1 MWQQW
6 VERLS
11 AIDDAVD
18 FFETFCD
25 ELSNRLSVDAV
36 LVWDVASSGRAVRL
50 IAVSQVGY
58 VQDQPMELC
67 PQGSVFEQSLRSQIA
82 ISTECAADFSDFSS
96 NLKALELPVTLAVPW
111 VHQGQIVALISLHRG
126 AQAFDDT
133 LSAQVQ
139 SLAICLSDLCVK
151 RLSSLHLSYAQ
162 ASGRMTDMTFQGF
175 PCASGLVLGTGFTVS
190 PVADLDAVS
199 MKPLLNYESDMDVLS
214 QAVQS
219 VKQDISALSAILSKN
234 LSKDQADIFSAYSQ
248 MVDRHGLM
256 RDIAECMKKENLC
269 VQSALKQV
277 VLKTIHQLDSVADP
291 YLRARSVD
299 IQDIGRR
306 ILAYLQSSQ
315 RAQCVYPERTILVG
329 DEVSLMDIAS
339 IPEGQLVGICS
350 LEGSKY
356 SHVGILARAIGLPTV
371 MGVKAL
377 SLAMAEGV
385 EIFLDGCNGEVIVG
399 VSEQQQH
406 RLHLKIS
413 DHRQLTTQMATL
425 RQEPARTSDN
435 YAVSLWVNVGLGS
448 DLHQALSVTSDGV
461 GLFRSEV
468 PFMLCE
474 YFPSE
479 STQRLMYRQILRALA
494 PKPVII
500 RTLDVG
506 GDKRLPYFDFKE
518 DNPYLGWRGLR
529 FCLDHPEV
537 FRTQLRAMITAS
549 EGLNNLHIMVPM
561 VSHMHEVET
570 VRRYLDTVVDE
581 CLAEGLDIQMP
592 ALGLMI
598 EVPAAAMQIRAF
610 SKMVDF
616 FSVGSNDLVQYML
629 AVDRNNARVAH
640 LFNCFHPSVLR
651 LLQQTVDDAHA
662 CCKHIS
668 ICGEL
673 AADPLGV
680 ILLVAMGFDTLSM
693 SATGLDAAKWVLHKF
708 SLAACQQLL
717 SQALLCDDASA
728 VLGLLHRAFYAAG
741 MGRLVGIDKECVL
754 Q

>member
-11 AIDDAVD
+11 AIDDAVN

-25 ELSNRLSVDAV
+25 ELSNGLSVDAV
-36 LVWDVASSGRAVRL
+36 LVWEVVSADHALRL
-50 IAVSQVGY
+50 ISISQVGY
-58 VQDQPMELC
+58 VQDQPVELS
-67 PQGSVFEQSLRSQIA
+67 PKGSVFAQSLRSQTVS
-82 ISTECAADFSDFSS
+82 STENAAGHAVFLS
-96 NLKALELPVTLAVPW
+96 NVKALEFPVTLVVPW
-111 VHQGQIVALISLHRG
+111 VNKGQTVALISLHRC
-126 AQAFDDT
+126 AEAFDDALT
-133 LSAQVQ
+133 AQVQ

-151 RLSSLHLSYAQ
+151 RLSSLHMSCTQ
-162 ASGRMTDMTFQGF
+162 ASGGIVDMPFQGF
-175 PCASGLVLGTGFTVS
+175 PCAPGLVLGTGFAVS
-190 PVADLDAVS
+190 PVADLEAVS
-199 MKPLLNYESDMDVLS
+199 MKPLLNYEADMDVLS
-214 QAVQS
+214 KAVQS
-219 VKQDISALSAILSKN
+219 VKQDISALSGILSKN

-256 RDIAECMKKENLC
+256 RDIAECMEKEQLC

-277 VLKTIHQLDSVADP
+277 VLKTIHQLESVADP
-291 YLRARSVD
+291 YLRARAVD

-306 ILAYLQSSQ
+306 VLAYLQSNQ
-315 RAQCVYPERTILVG
+315 RARCVYPERTILVG
-329 DEVSLMDIAS
+329 DEVTLMEIAS

-350 LEGSKY
+350 LEGSRY

-377 SLAMAEGV
+377 SLEMAEGV
-385 EIFLDGCNGEVIVG
+385 EIFLDGCNGEIIVG
-399 VSEQQQH
+399 VSELQQH

-413 DHRQLTTQMATL
+413 DHHQLTTQMATL

-435 YAVSLWVNVGLGS
+435 YAVSLWVNLGLGS
-448 DLHQALSVTSDGV
+448 DLHQALSVPADGV

-506 GDKRLPYFDFKE
+506 GDKRLPYFDFTE

-537 FRTQLRAMITAS
+537 FKTQLRAMITAS

-561 VSHMHEVET
+561 VSHMHEVKT

-581 CLAEGLDIQMP
+581 CLAEGFDVQMP
-592 ALGLMI
+592 ALGIMI

-616 FSVGSNDLVQYML
+616 FLL
-629 AVDRNNARVAH
+629 AAMIWFSICLQWIVIMRAWRIYLIVFILRFCVSCN
-640 LFNCFHPSVLR
+640 R
-651 LLQQTVDDAHA
+651 LLMMRMHVGN
-662 CCKHIS
+662 IS
-668 ICGEL
+668 VFVENWL
-673 AADPLGV
+673 Q
-680 ILLVAMGFDTLSM
+680 IL
-693 SATGLDAAKWVLHKF
+693 W
-708 SLAACQQLL
+708 
-717 SQALLCDDASA
+717 
-728 VLGLLHRAFYAAG
+728 
-741 MGRLVGIDKECVL
+741 E
-754 Q
+754 

>member
-11 AIDDAVD
+11 AIDDAVN

-25 ELSNRLSVDAV
+25 ELSNGLSVDAV
-36 LVWDVASSGRAVRL
+36 LVWEVVSADHALRL
-50 IAVSQVGY
+50 ISISQVGY
-58 VQDQPMELC
+58 VQDQPVELS
-67 PQGSVFEQSLRSQIA
+67 PKGSVFAQSLRSQTVS
-82 ISTECAADFSDFSS
+82 STEHAAGHAVFLS
-96 NLKALELPVTLAVPW
+96 NVKALEFPVTLVVPW
-111 VHQGQIVALISLHRG
+111 VNKGQTVALISLHRC
-126 AQAFDDT
+126 AEAFDDALT
-133 LSAQVQ
+133 AQVQ

-151 RLSSLHLSYAQ
+151 RLSSLHLSCTQ
-162 ASGRMTDMTFQGF
+162 ASGGVADMPFQGF
-175 PCASGLVLGTGFTVS
+175 PCAPGLVLGTGFTVS
-190 PVADLDAVS
+190 PVADLEAVS
-199 MKPLLNYESDMDVLS
+199 MKPLLNYESDMDILS
-214 QAVQS
+214 KAVQS
-219 VKQDISALSAILSKN
+219 VKQDISALSGILSKN

-256 RDIAECMKKENLC
+256 RDIAECMEKEHLC

-277 VLKTIHQLDSVADP
+277 VLKTMHQLESVADP
-291 YLRARSVD
+291 YLRARAVD
-299 IQDIGRR
+299 IQDVGRR
-306 ILAYLQSSQ
+306 ILAYLQSTQ
-315 RAQCVYPERTILVG
+315 RARCVYPERTILVG
-329 DEVSLMDIAS
+329 EEVSLMDIAS

-350 LEGSKY
+350 LEGSRY

-377 SLAMAEGV
+377 SLEMAEGV
-385 EIFLDGCNGEVIVG
+385 EIFLDGCNGEMIVG

-413 DHRQLTTQMATL
+413 DHHQLTTQMATL

-435 YAVSLWVNVGLGS
+435 YAVSLWVNLGLGS
-448 DLHQALSVTSDGV
+448 DLHQALSVPADGV

-479 STQRLMYRQILRALA
+479 STQRFMYRQILRALA

-500 RTLDVG
+500 RTLDIG
-506 GDKRLPYFDFKE
+506 GDKRLPYFDFTE

-561 VSHMHEVET
+561 VSHMHEVKT

-581 CLAEGLDIQMP
+581 CLAEGFDVQMP
-592 ALGLMI
+592 ALGIMI

-640 LFNCFHPSVLR
+640 LFNCFHPSILR
-651 LLQQTVDDAHA
+651 LLQQSVDDAHA
-662 CCKHIS
+662 CRKHIS

-708 SLAACQQLL
+708 SLSTCQQLL
-717 SQALLCDDASA
+717 NQALLCDDASA
-728 VLGLLHRAFYAAG
+728 VLALLHRAFHAAG
-741 MGRLVGIDKECVL
+741 MGRLVGIHEERVI